1 MSDQSIVIIESG
13 LSYLNPYRDEAVDQ
27 DFPLEWFHNGV
38 RGIHHTSERCLTKG
52 KSKVQVSR
60 STLSLNQAKNK
71 RLCPNCF
78 KTGMLGSFFDGGKV
92 YNHLLELSNQIDST
106 HIHLA
111 TENLSIH
118 QLTEIIEKSHKFQ
131 AMSIK
136 EDNSKYHLVEEGNQI
151 LFNNKVLLQAEKFST
166 FLEQRLEEYRVKVE
180 HTMVA
185 NYLSIYAEEHL
196 DKFFKEDELKPFSNP
211 RSERNSKTTATN
223 VLRTFYTLRGKSTP
237 IQEIKQQL
245 YSDMKTIAIT
255 DIDQLS
261 NVPMINS
268 IDNLKSTVELSWES
282 YKLTILETLI
292 ERWERLYL
300 KQLENNKETDL
311 LLVDTSEL
319 WRAEQLKVLFPYFQV
334 QADKSKEL
342 VILKT
347 PRFITQWAQVSSS
360 SNNYTMRNM
369 ERVIKVYEEKA
380 YTPSQLSTA
389 LVLYEPGTESIY
401 QDFSV
406 ALTAA
411 ATL

>member
-60 STLSLNQAKNK
+60 STLSLIQAKNK